1 MMLYMG
7 NIYASKSNEIERREI
22 EHAQLSR
29 ELATECVVLLEN
41 DGALPHTISTQLH
54 GSLKRGNICS
64 ELETAREI
72 QKLRQCCILG
82 RIRSS
87 HR

>member
-7 NIYASKSNEIERREI
+7 TIYASKTNEIEQREL

-41 DGALPHTISTQLH
+41 DGTLPLEGCKKVAL
-54 GSLKRGNICS
+54 
-64 ELETAREI
+64 
-72 QKLRQCCILG
+72 
-82 RIRSS
+82 
-87 HR
+87 